1 MPNAD
6 ADTPA
11 RPIPRRRLLAAA
23 SLSTV
28 LPLLAS
34 GCASP
39 LPGIAGDGT
48 ASDGDAAA
56 RRVFDAACAAHGL
69 AAWRRIHDLN
79 LTFEGEWR
87 ALVPRLQPELVDAGF
102 RGRSEERVLPGAG
115 LVAQLHTG
123 PAGHKQVIRRRGAIG
138 ANRATGTGSATGV
151 GDVAVAYNGQPST
164 VEAARD
170 AAALVV
176 DGYLLFLL
184 GPLALADREAA
195 GQTLAMRLDEPEAVD
210 GRLCDALAVRL
221 APGLGFAAVDQL
233 ILFID
238 REERLM
244 RRVRFSLEG
253 LASTQGAVAEV
264 DVWEHRRAH
273 GVMWPTRFH
282 ERLRRPIPGLPVHDW
297 RLVGLD
303 IDRGY
308 EAADF
313 SGPGAFTPDGRNFT
327 GRAARP
333 AEPWPDARTPRP

>member
-1 MPNAD
+1 MPD
-6 ADTPA
+6 APA

-23 SLSTV
+23 GLSAA

-39 LPGIAGDGT
+39 LPGVATGGD
-48 ASDGDAAA
+48 DAAA
-56 RRVFDAACAAHGL
+56 RALFDAACSAHGL

-79 LTFEGEWR
+79 LTYEGEWR

-102 RGRSEERVLPGAG
+102 RGRSEERVLRGAG
-115 LVAQLHTG
+115 LVAQLHSG
-123 PAGHKQVIRRRGAIG
+123 PAGHKQVVRRRGS
-138 ANRATGTGSATGV
+138 NGSEA
-151 GDVAVAYNGQPST
+151 GDLTVAYNGQPT
-164 VEAARD
+164 THKAARD

-184 GPLALADREAA
+184 GPLALADREAT
-195 GQTLAMRLDEPEAVD
+195 GQPLTLRLAEPEDVD
-210 GRLCDALAVRL
+210 GRRCDALALRL

-238 REERLM
+238 RETRLM

-253 LASTQGAVAEV
+253 LESTQGAVAEV
-264 DVWEHRRAH
+264 DVWDHQRAH

-297 RLVGLD
+297 RLTGLD

-308 EAADF
+308 EAADL
-313 SGPGAFTPDGRNFT
+313 SGPGAFEPDGRNFT
-327 GRAARP
+327 GLAARP
-333 AEPWPDARTPRP
+333 ATPWPNDRAETRTTPP

>member
-1 MPNAD
+1 MPD
-6 ADTPA
+6 APA
-11 RPIPRRRLLAAA
+11 RPIPHSQIPRRRLLAAA
-23 SLSTV
+23 GLSAA
-28 LPLLAS
+28 LPLLTS

-39 LPGIAGDGT
+39 LPGLAATG
-48 ASDGDAAA
+48 ASGSTPAEAESAAAA
-56 RRVFDAACAAHGL
+56 RQLFDAACAAHGL
-69 AAWRRIHDLN
+69 AAWRRIQDLN
-79 LTFEGEWR
+79 LTYEGEWR

-123 PAGHKQVIRRRGAIG
+123 PAGHKQVLRQRSA
-138 ANRATGTGSATGV
+138 RATEPGSV
-151 GDVAVAYNGQPST
+151 SVAYNGQPSSAT
-164 VEAARD
+164 AVRD

-195 GQTLAMRLDEPEAVD
+195 GPALTMRLGEPDTVD

-264 DVWEHRRAH
+264 DAWAHHSAH
-273 GVMWPTRFH
+273 GVRWPTRFH

-308 EAADF
+308 SAAEL

-333 AEPWPDARTPRP
+333 AEPWPDARAPRP

>member
-1 MPNAD
+1 MTD
-6 ADTPA
+6 APDRPIP
-11 RPIPRRRLLAAA
+11 RCPIPRRRLLAAA
-23 SLSTV
+23 GLSAA
-28 LPLLAS
+28 LPLLVS

-39 LPGIAGDGT
+39 LPGVATGDD
-48 ASDGDAAA
+48 DGAA
-56 RRVFDAACAAHGL
+56 RQLFNAACAAHGL

-87 ALVPRLQPELVDAGF
+87 PLVARLQPELVDAGF

-115 LVAQLHTG
+115 LVAQRHTG
-123 PAGHKQVIRRRGAIG
+123 PAGHKQVVRRRGA
-138 ANRATGTGSATGV
+138 TGRET
-151 GDVAVAYNGQPST
+151 GDVAVAYNGRPDPR
-164 VEAARD
+164 AAVRD

-176 DGYLLFLL
+176 DGYLVFML

-195 GQTLAMRLDEPEAVD
+195 GQPLALRLAEPEEVD
-210 GRLCDALAVRL
+210 GRLCDALALRL

-238 REERLM
+238 RETRLM

-264 DVWEHRRAH
+264 DVWDHQRAH

-308 EAADF
+308 EAADL
-313 SGPGAFTPDGRNFT
+313 SGPGAFSPDGRHFT

-333 AEPWPDARTPRP
+333 ATPWPNDRAETRAAQP

>member
-1 MPNAD
+1 MPD
-6 ADTPA
+6 APA

-23 SLSTV
+23 GLSAT

-39 LPGIAGDGT
+39 LPGIAAGGD
-48 ASDGDAAA
+48 DAAA
-56 RRVFDAACAAHGL
+56 RALFDAACTAHGL

-79 LTFEGEWR
+79 LTYEGEWR

-102 RGRSEERVLPGAG
+102 RGRSEERVLPRAG

-123 PAGHKQVIRRRGAIG
+123 PAGHKQVVRHRGATSAG
-138 ANRATGTGSATGV
+138 AAVGV
-151 GDVAVAYNGQPST
+151 GDVTLAYNGQPST
-164 VEAARD
+164 VAAARD

-184 GPLALADREAA
+184 GPLALADRETA
-195 GQTLAMRLDEPEAVD
+195 GQPLTLHLAEPEAVD
-210 GRLCDALAVRL
+210 GRPCDALALRL
-221 APGLGFAAVDQL
+221 APGLGFAPVDQL

-238 REERLM
+238 RETRLM

-264 DVWEHRRAH
+264 DVWDHQRAH

-308 EAADF
+308 EVADL
-313 SGPGAFTPDGRNFT
+313 SGPGAFEADGRNFT

-333 AEPWPDARTPRP
+333 ADPWPDARAPRP